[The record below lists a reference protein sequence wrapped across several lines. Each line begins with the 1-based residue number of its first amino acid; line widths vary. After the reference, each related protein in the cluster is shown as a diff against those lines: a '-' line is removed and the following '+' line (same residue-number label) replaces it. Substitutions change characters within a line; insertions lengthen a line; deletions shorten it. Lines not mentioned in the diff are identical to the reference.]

1 MYSSRLAN
9 CTLELLRNRPRTLTL
24 DKIASDTE
32 LTVSWL
38 RDFGAARKEHASVTR
53 VERLYSYLANKKLEL
68 V

>member
-1 MYSSRLAN
+1 
-9 CTLELLRNRPRTLTL
+9 LE
-24 DKIASDTE
+24 KIASETE